1 MAGDRM
7 RRREVI
13 ALFSATAVWPPDVW
27 AQQPGGTA
35 RIGWLAAG
43 ARHDPVARLA
53 HEVFRQE
60 LRVLGYAEGHNIAIE
75 HRFAD
80 RDLGRLP
87 QLAAELVRLR
97 PDIIV
102 AAPTPAAVAARKA
115 TDTIPI
121 VMINV
126 GDPIGLGLVASLA
139 RPGGNVTGMSYS
151 VGLETLGKGL
161 ELLKDII
168 PNLRGV
174 AILANPANP
183 AHGLAIENVE
193 AAARNLGIQPYPVDV
208 RDPGEFDSA
217 FAAMAKERVGA
228 IMIMPDVLSVGHAD
242 RLAELALRNQL
253 PSMHAF
259 RVEVEA
265 GGLISYGP
273 SFLEPWRRAA
283 TFVDKLLKGAKPG
296 ELPVEQPTKFELII
310 NLKTAKRSRT
320 DYPSDAPRPRR

>member
-1 MAGDRM
+1 
-7 RRREVI
+7 
-13 ALFSATAVWPPDVW
+13 
-27 AQQPGGTA
+27 
-35 RIGWLAAG
+35 
-43 ARHDPVARLA
+43 
-53 HEVFRQE
+53 
-60 LRVLGYAEGHNIAIE
+60 
-75 HRFAD
+75 
-80 RDLGRLP
+80 
-87 QLAAELVRLR
+87 
-97 PDIIV
+97 
-102 AAPTPAAVAARKA
+102 
-115 TDTIPI
+115 
-121 VMINV
+121 MINV

-139 RPGGNVTGMSYS
+139 RPGGNVTGLSYS

-168 PNLRGV
+168 PNLRVV

-208 RDPGEFDSA
+208 RGPGEFDSA

-228 IMIMPDVLSVGHAD
+228 IMIMPDVLSVGHAHQ
-242 RLAELALRNQL
+242 LAELALKNQL

-265 GGLISYGP
+265 GGLISYGS
-273 SFLEPWRRAA
+273 SFFEPWRRAA

-310 NLKTAKRSRT
+310 NLKTAKALGLTIPPTLLARA
-320 DYPSDAPRPRR
+320 DEVIE

>member
-1 MAGDRM
+1 MSQ
-7 RRREVI
+7 
-13 ALFSATAVWPPDVW
+13 ALP
-27 AQQPGGTA
+27 
-35 RIGWLAAG
+35 
-43 ARHDPVARLA
+43 RLA
-53 HEVFRQE
+53 
-60 LRVLGYAEGHNIAIE
+60 G
-75 HRFAD
+75 
-80 RDLGRLP
+80 
-87 QLAAELVRLR
+87 
-97 PDIIV
+97 
-102 AAPTPAAVAARKA
+102 T
-115 TDTIPI
+115 
-121 VMINV
+121 V

-139 RPGGNVTGMSYS
+139 RPGGNVTGLSYS

-273 SFLEPWRRAA
+273 SFFEPWRRAA

-296 ELPVEQPTKFELII
+296 DLPVEQPTKFELVI
-310 NLKTAKRSRT
+310 NLKTAKALGVTIPATLLARA
-320 DYPSDAPRPRR
+320 DEVIE